1 MRFTEHSN
9 TLSAETA
16 QEARRLIQESSNL
29 EELIRGWGSL
39 KQVRKTIAKAPKGGS
54 DLAREHQDWRDTDVK
69 MGRARS
75 ELVFVGPTT

>member
-39 KQVRKTIAKAPKGGS
+39 TSKKNNRES
-54 DLAREHQDWRDTDVK
+54 DK
-69 MGRARS
+69 
-75 ELVFVGPTT
+75 